1 MSRATTFTLTLIAMM
16 AFAGNSLLCRAALRD
31 TPIDAATFT
40 SVRLL
45 SGALVLWLLLRLRHA
60 PVLSGGNW
68 GSAFALFLYAA
79 AFSYAYI
86 TLPASSGA
94 LLLFGAVQITMI
106 GYGLWLGERLSSSQT
121 AGVVIAIVGLLVL
134 LLPGATTPPL
144 LGGVLM
150 LSSGVAWGIY
160 SLRGRGAED
169 PVAATAGNFIR
180 TLPMTLL
187 LSLVTLGAS
196 SPDSGGILYA
206 ILSGALASGAGY
218 TVWYTALRGL
228 TAATA
233 ATVQLSVPVI
243 TGIGGILFLAETPS
257 ARLLLA
263 SLAILGGIA
272 LVAGRKITSRTR
284 R

>member
-1 MSRATTFTLTLIAMM
+1 MM